1 MVPIYESA
9 CMYYNYGEQEPETSG
24 CKGKPLIISERKT
37 NRISRGRYGISFRP
51 LGFFDLHSGI

>member
-24 CKGKPLIISERKT
+24 CKGKPLIMSERKT
-37 NRISRGRYGISFRP
+37 NRISRGR
-51 LGFFDLHSGI
+51 HSRERQRYLI